1 MSLRDQN
8 QALFEEA
15 SVPKALAAMAIP
27 TIISQL
33 ITLIYNLADAFF
45 VGRTGNPYMIAAVS
59 LVFPVFAITVALS
72 NLFGVGGGSLMS
84 RCLGE
89 GDEKSARQV
98 SAFSLYG
105 SLAGALV
112 FSLTLYFLR
121 RPILVLLGASPA
133 TYAYTETYLFLV
145 VTLGTLPTVLSGTL
159 AQLFRSVGFAKKAS
173 FGLSLGAILNIILDP
188 LFMFVLLP
196 QGEELTG
203 AALATLLSN
212 LISLGYF
219 LLSLVKTAKKSC
231 LAYTFPEGLPSK
243 EKIRSVLSV
252 GFPSALTNLLFDTS
266 NLFLNHL
273 MAGFGDAPLAALGI
287 VMKAERI
294 PLNTGL
300 GICQGMLPLVAYH
313 YGARKFIRM
322 KAFIKM
328 ARRAGLLFS
337 LLCVLFYE
345 LAAVPIASLFIAAKP
360 ESAIGLETLAL
371 GALFLRFRCLAS
383 PFAFLNFHITFSLQ
397 ALGDG
402 RITLLVAALRQ
413 AIIYI
418 PLMHAMGAFL
428 GYMGLI
434 ESQTA
439 AEMVTFFLARWIFS
453 RRLAAINESP
463 QS

>member
-1 MSLRDQN
+1 ME
-8 QALFEEA
+8 ALQG
-15 SVPKALAAMAIP
+15 P
-27 TIISQL
+27 
-33 ITLIYNLADAFF
+33 
-45 VGRTGNPYMIAAVS
+45 
-59 LVFPVFAITVALS
+59 
-72 NLFGVGGGSLMS
+72 LF
-84 RCLGE
+84 
-89 GDEKSARQV
+89 
-98 SAFSLYG
+98 
-105 SLAGALV
+105 

-121 RPILVLLGASPA
+121 HPILVLLGASPA

-439 AEMVTFFLARWIFS
+439 AEMATFFLARWIFS

>member
-1 MSLRDQN
+1 M
-8 QALFEEA
+8 
-15 SVPKALAAMAIP
+15 
-27 TIISQL
+27 
-33 ITLIYNLADAFF
+33 
-45 VGRTGNPYMIAAVS
+45 
-59 LVFPVFAITVALS
+59 
-72 NLFGVGGGSLMS
+72 
-84 RCLGE
+84 
-89 GDEKSARQV
+89 
-98 SAFSLYG
+98 
-105 SLAGALV
+105 
-112 FSLTLYFLR
+112 
-121 RPILVLLGASPA
+121 VLLGASPA

-219 LLSLVKTAKKSC
+219 LLSLVKTAKKSS

-328 ARRAGLLFS
+328 ARAQAFSFRSFACSFMSSPRFPLQAFS
-337 LLCVLFYE
+337 LRPSQK
-345 LAAVPIASLFIAAKP
+345 VPS
-360 ESAIGLETLAL
+360 
-371 GALFLRFRCLAS
+371 
-383 PFAFLNFHITFSLQ
+383 
-397 ALGDG
+397 
-402 RITLLVAALRQ
+402 ALR
-413 AIIYI
+413 
-418 PLMHAMGAFL
+418 PL
-428 GYMGLI
+428 
-434 ESQTA
+434 
-439 AEMVTFFLARWIFS
+439 R
-453 RRLAAINESP
+453 
-463 QS
+463 

>member
-84 RCLGE
+84 RC
-89 GDEKSARQV
+89 
-98 SAFSLYG
+98 
-105 SLAGALV
+105 
-112 FSLTLYFLR
+112 
-121 RPILVLLGASPA
+121 LLGASPA

-439 AEMVTFFLARWIFS
+439 AEMATFFLARWIFS

>member
-1 MSLRDQN
+1 
-8 QALFEEA
+8 
-15 SVPKALAAMAIP
+15 
-27 TIISQL
+27 
-33 ITLIYNLADAFF
+33 
-45 VGRTGNPYMIAAVS
+45 
-59 LVFPVFAITVALS
+59 
-72 NLFGVGGGSLMS
+72 
-84 RCLGE
+84 
-89 GDEKSARQV
+89 
-98 SAFSLYG
+98 
-105 SLAGALV
+105 
-112 FSLTLYFLR
+112 
-121 RPILVLLGASPA
+121 
-133 TYAYTETYLFLV
+133 
-145 VTLGTLPTVLSGTL
+145 
-159 AQLFRSVGFAKKAS
+159 
-173 FGLSLGAILNIILDP
+173 
-188 LFMFVLLP
+188 
-196 QGEELTG
+196 
-203 AALATLLSN
+203 
-212 LISLGYF
+212 
-219 LLSLVKTAKKSC
+219 
-231 LAYTFPEGLPSK
+231 
-243 EKIRSVLSV
+243 
-252 GFPSALTNLLFDTS
+252 
-266 NLFLNHL
+266 
-273 MAGFGDAPLAALGI
+273 
-287 VMKAERI
+287 MKAERI

-300 GICQGMLPLVAYH
+300 GICQGLLPLVAYH

-439 AEMVTFFLARWIFS
+439 AEMATFFLARWIFS

>member
-212 LISLGYF
+212 F

-413 AIIYI
+413 AIIY
-418 PLMHAMGAFL
+418 MGAFL

-439 AEMVTFFLARWIFS
+439 AEMATFFLARWIFS

>member
-173 FGLSLGAILNIILDP
+173 FGLSLGAILNI
-188 LFMFVLLP
+188 
-196 QGEELTG
+196 
-203 AALATLLSN
+203 
-212 LISLGYF
+212 
-219 LLSLVKTAKKSC
+219 
-231 LAYTFPEGLPSK
+231 TFPEGLPSK

-402 RITLLVAALRQ
+402 RTTLLVAALRQ

-439 AEMVTFFLARWIFS
+439 AEMATFFLARWIFS

>member
-1 MSLRDQN
+1 
-8 QALFEEA
+8 
-15 SVPKALAAMAIP
+15 
-27 TIISQL
+27 
-33 ITLIYNLADAFF
+33 
-45 VGRTGNPYMIAAVS
+45 
-59 LVFPVFAITVALS
+59 
-72 NLFGVGGGSLMS
+72 
-84 RCLGE
+84 
-89 GDEKSARQV
+89 
-98 SAFSLYG
+98 
-105 SLAGALV
+105 
-112 FSLTLYFLR
+112 
-121 RPILVLLGASPA
+121 
-133 TYAYTETYLFLV
+133 
-145 VTLGTLPTVLSGTL
+145 
-159 AQLFRSVGFAKKAS
+159 
-173 FGLSLGAILNIILDP
+173 
-188 LFMFVLLP
+188 
-196 QGEELTG
+196 
-203 AALATLLSN
+203 
-212 LISLGYF
+212 
-219 LLSLVKTAKKSC
+219 
-231 LAYTFPEGLPSK
+231 
-243 EKIRSVLSV
+243 
-252 GFPSALTNLLFDTS
+252 
-266 NLFLNHL
+266 

-439 AEMVTFFLARWIFS
+439 AEMATFFLARWIFS

>member
-287 VMKAERI
+287 
-294 PLNTGL
+294 
-300 GICQGMLPLVAYH
+300 CQGMLPLVAYH

-439 AEMVTFFLARWIFS
+439 AEMATFFLARWIFS